1 MSNYLILIF
10 GYLLIFIALI
20 LAYYRLKKIETTKE
34 DLIYWRKLE
43 NNFNIFKNKILTL
56 IKISEDEI
64 IYLWKNLVEKFLLR
78 IKIFGLKI
86 ETWAS
91 KKLEKM
97 KNKEVS

>member
-1 MSNYLILIF
+1 MNSYLILIL
-10 GYLLIFIALI
+10 GYLLIFTAIVLS
-20 LAYYRLKKIETTKE
+20 YYRLKKIEITKE

-43 NNFNIFKNKILTL
+43 NIFTVFKNKILTS

-64 IYLWKNLVEKFLLR
+64 TYLWRNLVEKFLLR

-97 KNKEVS
+97 KNKESF